1 MTIKYTKEHETIKV
15 EGDVIT
21 VGITDYAK
29 DALGDLVFI
38 QLPDKGKKIKKG
50 EEFAVVESVKIA
62 SEIYTPVSGEVIE
75 VNAPLADNVD
85 LLKSNLDKGWVAKIK
100 MSDPSELSDLMDE
113 AKYREYLKSLG

>member
-15 EGDVIT
+15 EGDIIT

-62 SEIYTPVSGEVIE
+62 SEIYTPVSGEIID
-75 VNAPLADNVD
+75 VNTPLADNVD
-85 LLKSNLDKGWVAKIK
+85 LLKSSLEKGWVAKIK
-100 MSDPSELSDLMDE
+100 MSDPSELSELMDE
-113 AKYREYLKSLG
+113 GKYKDYLKSLG